1 MGNNNYLH
9 QELESLTPACEIT
22 HFFNSTMISFLANC
36 AVETGGS
43 DRVIAQK
50 NQVLKKCCKIMI
62 FNIKVTF
69 FKGEGEKIPIKT
81 SV

>member
-1 MGNNNYLH
+1 
-9 QELESLTPACEIT
+9 
-22 HFFNSTMISFLANC
+22 MISFLANC